1 PWRTR
6 CCAACWPGASRSPR
20 RAGASTW
27 TNRRSSPRWTGR
39 HVRGES
45 EHSLCRCS
53 RRRNQPATRN
63 ASRPPTA
70 RAGERR
76 TAMIPT
82 VTLRV
87 VEGPHKGQEFVSTDL
102 TCITIGRSE
111 ECTFR
116 LRGELLDLF
125 VSRRH
130 CLIEVRPEWIEVRD
144 LESSNGTYVNGQRIG

>member
-1 PWRTR
+1 
-6 CCAACWPGASRSPR
+6 
-20 RAGASTW
+20 
-27 TNRRSSPRWTGR
+27 
-39 HVRGES
+39 
-45 EHSLCRCS
+45 
-53 RRRNQPATRN
+53 
-63 ASRPPTA
+63 
-70 RAGERR
+70 
-76 TAMIPT
+76 MIPT

-144 LESSNGTYVNGQRIG
+144 LESSNGTYVNGQRIGFPIDRASSRRGVVTNFGRRRSPTRSKKHVKRI